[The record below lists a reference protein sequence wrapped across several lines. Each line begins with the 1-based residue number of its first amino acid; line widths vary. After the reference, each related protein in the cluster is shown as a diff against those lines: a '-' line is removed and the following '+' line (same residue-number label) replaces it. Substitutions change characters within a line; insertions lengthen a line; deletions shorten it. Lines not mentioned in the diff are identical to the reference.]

1 MRKLALLAAAAA
13 VFGASEGVAAEIV
26 PLSYSA
32 SPAAN
37 GSYSDSTGV
46 ELIDGVVADRHFHV
60 NIAPYAAWQNVDPTI
75 TFSFD
80 AVKTFGQLVVWV
92 DDFDGTAGVY
102 APDSISAVIDG
113 QTYSSFTI
121 GAPLDAGYDYLAN
134 GYGDRDPGGGTPFT
148 LNLNGAQGASVA
160 LTVVRDGQWTFVS
173 EVDFFEREATGGVPE
188 PATWALMIG
197 GFGLAGASL
206 RRRRLVRATA

>member
-1 MRKLALLAAAAA
+1 MRRLGWIAAA
-13 VFGASEGVAAEIV
+13 VAVLGASAAEAAEIV

-32 SPAAN
+32 NPGAD
-37 GSYSDSTGV
+37 GFYPDSTGA

-60 NIAPYAAWQNVDPTI
+60 NTTPYAAWQNVDPTI

-80 AVKTFGQLVVWV
+80 TVKTFGRLVVWV
-92 DDFDGTAGVY
+92 DDFDGAAGVY

-121 GAPLDAGYDYLAN
+121 GDPQDAGYDYEAN
-134 GYGDRDPGGGTPFT
+134 GYGDRAPGGGTPFI
-148 LNLNGAQGASVA
+148 LNLGGAQGSSVA
-160 LTVVRDGQWTFVS
+160 LSVVRDGQWTFVS

-188 PATWALMIG
+188 PATWALMIA

-206 RRRRLVRATA
+206 RRRPVRASA